1 MLHPAT
7 RSQQNAGVHS
17 ADYALRDVAYSM
29 PDSRLHGAGTEAGT
43 SRLGTAGG
51 AFARCKDNLFLYDF
65 INFNDLINCN

>member
-7 RSQQNAGVHS
+7 RSQQNAPLHF
-17 ADYALRDVAYSM
+17 ADYALRDVTYST
-29 PDSRLHGAGTEAGT
+29 PDSRLRGAGTEAGT

-51 AFARCKDNLFLYDF
+51 AFARCKNNLLLYDF